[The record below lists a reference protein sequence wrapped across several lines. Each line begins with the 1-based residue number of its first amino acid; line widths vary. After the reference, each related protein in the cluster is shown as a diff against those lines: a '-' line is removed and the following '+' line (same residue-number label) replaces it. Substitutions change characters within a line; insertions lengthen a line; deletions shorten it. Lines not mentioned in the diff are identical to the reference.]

1 MTAIQASQH
10 KQFCKAIDLLTLS
23 YELAALTS
31 DKILMEKIYAEYQQK
46 INEVQQ
52 LIREYKKIQIQ
63 TRKKMSDYK
72 REMQRPARAD
82 FSLTSR
88 ESPAIV

>member
-10 KQFCKAIDLLTLS
+10 EQFCKAIDILTLS

-31 DKILMEKIYAEYQQK
+31 DKILMEKIYAEYRQK

-52 LIREYKKIQIQ
+52 LIREYKKIKIK
-63 TRKKMSDYK
+63 TRKKMFDYK
-72 REMQRPARAD
+72 REMQRPARAN
-82 FSLTSR
+82 FSLTAS
-88 ESPAIV
+88 